1 MMAGDTVFDWAGADE
16 DEQMR
21 KVRALSEDE
30 RNTLM
35 RSYDWAHRPESVIG
49 WLSAQKGIELG
60 AALAAFFNGDPMRF
74 NYVHPRDV
82 AKDYAGEI
90 RLLDAIHHRINAGFY
105 LPHPK
110 FSETGMRLLDKWLQY
125 QKEDLRARQRG
136 RWVFDRAVLE
146 PICGPETLGLDT
158 RWPEEIAEEAK
169 AAPML
174 AAQVMKFLRPRQGQ
188 A

>member
-1 MMAGDTVFDWAGADE
+1 MADDSVFDWAGADE

-21 KVRALSEDE
+21 KVRALALDA
-30 RNTLM
+30 RNMLM
-35 RSYDWAHRPESVIG
+35 RSYDWGQYPESVIG

-74 NYVHPRDV
+74 NYVHPRHV
-82 AKDYAGEI
+82 PQDYAGVI
-90 RLLDAIHHRINAGFY
+90 RLLDAIHLRINAGFY

-110 FSETGMRLLDKWLQY
+110 FSETGLRLLDKWLHY
-125 QKEDLRARQRG
+125 QKEDQRARQRG

-146 PICGPETLGLDT
+146 PICGAETLGLDT
-158 RWPEEIAEEAK
+158 SLPEETAEDGK
-169 AAPML
+169 GAPVL
-174 AAQVMKFLRPRQGQ
+174 ASQMMKLLRPRPGS